1 VTDEPTTGDAHA
13 GTPPDAGRSF
23 RVQEPE
29 SRDSPT
35 FVRSVISWGITIA
48 VALAVVLVIQA
59 FFVKVYSIPSA
70 SMVHTLEIGDRVIV
84 SKLSKDPGRGDI
96 IVFNRPANDP
106 ASGPD
111 DPDVLIKRV
120 IGLPGD
126 TVESRDGKVFVNDK
140 MLNEDYLAAGVYT
153 QIDSPIKVPKGDL
166 LVLGDNRQVSKDGRS
181 FGPIPKT
188 LIVGRAVLRIWP
200 LSRAGRL

>member
-1 VTDEPTTGDAHA
+1 MTDEPTTGDAHA